1 MLRETFSGAHTAVG
15 APDLGRDRGPD
26 VADAAALGAAL
37 AHGPRRRS
45 RGEGDLAAAALV
57 TQVTAFA
64 TGVPAEEIARLGRS
78 AAHVSRARHIAM
90 YLAHTV
96 FGWPLW
102 RVAQAFGR
110 DRTTAGYA
118 CTLIESLRD
127 DRVFDRKLDAMEA
140 CIRSVPP
147 SGALA

>member
-1 MLRETFSGAHTAVG
+1 MLRETFGGAHTPLAV
-15 APDLGRDRGPD
+15 AADRDEEEVEGEG
-26 VADAAALGAAL
+26 LESAL
-37 AHGPRRRS
+37 AHGPRRRR

-64 TGVPAEEIARLGRS
+64 TGVPAEEIARMGRS

-96 FGWPLW
+96 FGWPQW
-102 RVAQAFGR
+102 RVAHAFGR

-127 DRVFDRKLDAMEA
+127 DRAFDRKLDAMEA
-140 CIRSVPP
+140 CIRSVPA

>member
-1 MLRETFSGAHTAVG
+1 MRRETFSGAATPVAV
-15 APDLGRDRGPD
+15 L
-26 VADAAALGAAL
+26 DAADEAPLDSLL
-37 AHGPRRRS
+37 AYGLKRRR

-57 TQVTAFA
+57 TQVTSFA

-127 DRVFDRKLDAMEA
+127 DRSFDRKLDSMEA
-140 CIRSVPP
+140 CIRAVPP